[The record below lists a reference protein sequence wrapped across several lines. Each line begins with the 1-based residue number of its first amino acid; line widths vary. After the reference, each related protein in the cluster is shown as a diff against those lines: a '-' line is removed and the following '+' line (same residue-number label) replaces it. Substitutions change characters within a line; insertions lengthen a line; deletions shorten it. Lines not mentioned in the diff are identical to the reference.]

1 MDAAPRF
8 TVVLPVED
16 DRGLVENALRGWN
29 AQTFPRA
36 EVEIVLTTGAE
47 DAAARARLAPLLAP
61 QDRWCFTPEGNFS
74 ARYHN
79 AAQMARAAHI
89 LFTESHCV
97 PEPELLAEVDAHLRA
112 AQPAGICCRSVGI
125 VENEMSRLDQTLH
138 DEGIAVFSRVEDWR
152 KVDIHAFVIARDAYF
167 AAGGFDATYDRF
179 SERILALRLHE
190 LGYQLDYLPTAVV
203 RHKYRT
209 TWRELFEDF
218 HAYTRGEVL
227 YRWAH
232 PGPDRVN
239 FTYFEGAYYPGSEE
253 TPFRYSPAAHE
264 LARDLSRVACVPRAQ
279 KRFAQKWSSFVRFG
293 PRGARRGR
301 FARLAARVCGV
312 WLGRAT
318 GIGLERH
325 YRALW
330 KHGLWWGGL
339 RALANEKLPEPP
351 DHDAKVA
358 VDAIHETDLF
368 NWHGYESFEGHAM
381 RWSDELSA
389 LRLRIPACDAR
400 VRWALHGLRWDLAPP
415 DVRFF
420 VNGKPLPP
428 DRVRLSREVLE
439 LELRAADLN
448 PRGGQRLS
456 FYVRPLC
463 PWRNGAPADRR
474 RLGLPLFGLSI
485 ERAGAVRVAA

>member
-1 MDAAPRF
+1 MDAQPRF

-29 AQTFPRA
+29 SQTFPRA
-36 EVEIVLTTGAE
+36 HIEIVLTTGAE
-47 DAAARARLAPLLAP
+47 DARTRARLAPLLAP
-61 QDRWCFTPEGNFS
+61 QDRWCFTPNGNFS
-74 ARYHN
+74 DRYHA
-79 AAQMARAAHI
+79 AAQMARAAHL

-97 PEPELLAEVDAHLRA
+97 PEPELLAEVDKHLRESN
-112 AQPAGICCRSVGI
+112 PAGVCCRSVGI

-138 DEGIAVFSRVEDWR
+138 DEGIAVFSRVDDWR
-152 KVDIHAFVIARDAYF
+152 KVDIHAFVIAREAYF
-167 AAGGFDATYDRF
+167 AAGGFDARWDRF

-190 LGYQLDYLPTAVV
+190 LNYQLDYLPTAVV

-218 HAYTRGEVL
+218 GAYTRGEVR
-227 YRWAH
+227 YRAAH

-239 FTYFEGAYYPGSEE
+239 FTYFEGAYYPGSSES
-253 TPFRYSPAAHE
+253 PFRYSRGAHE
-264 LARDLSRVACVPRAQ
+264 LARELARAAACAPEAR
-279 KRFAQKWSSFVRFG
+279 KRFAQKCGAFVRYG
-293 PRGARRGR
+293 ARGARWGR

-312 WLGRAT
+312 WLARLT
-318 GIGLERH
+318 GVGLERH

-339 RALANEKLPEPP
+339 CALANEQLPEPP
-351 DHDAKVA
+351 EHESALS
-358 VDAIHETDLF
+358 VDDLYETDLF
-368 NWHGYESFEGHAM
+368 NWHGYESFAGNSM
-381 RWSDELSA
+381 RWSDELA
-389 LRLRIPACDAR
+389 AFRLRIPATDTR
-400 VRWALHGLRWDLAPP
+400 VRWPLHGLRWDLAPP

-428 DRVRLSREVLE
+428 ERVRLSREVLE

-448 PRGGQRLS
+448 PRGGQRVC
-456 FYVRPLC
+456 FWCKPLC
-463 PWRNGAPADRR
+463 PWEQGASDRR

-485 ERAGAVRVAA
+485 ESASALRAAA